1 LVFAIFRISFRSLA
15 ATRVFPG
22 ARSRKQ
28 GAWGVALV
36 ILAVGGCGGG
46 DEASV
51 QTVTG
56 AGYRFEAPGDW
67 VVERSGRRLS
77 VVAEDDAASISV
89 TSFRLAR
96 AYRPE
101 LWPQAREELD
111 EVAEELARELDGTLE
126 SRETVRIAARRARA
140 YRFSGTRD
148 ETRRIGFVLDGR
160 REFQLLCR
168 GDAGEPSPCE
178 RLFATFSLA

>member
-1 LVFAIFRISFRSLA
+1 
-15 ATRVFPG
+15 
-22 ARSRKQ
+22 
-28 GAWGVALV
+28 
-36 ILAVGGCGGG
+36 
-46 DEASV
+46 V

-56 AGYRFEAPGDW
+56 VGYRFEAPGNW

-77 VVAEDDAASISV
+77 AIAEDDAAAISV

-101 LWPQAREELD
+101 FWPQAREELD
-111 EVAEELARELDGTLE
+111 DVADRLARELGGTVE

-168 GDAGEPSPCE
+168 GDAAERSPCA
-178 RLFATFSLA
+178 RLFATFTLT